1 MLLPARL
8 YQLDKSGASSHSV
21 EMVSIVMAAR
31 RIRPLSH
38 VRYLSTSDKPPW
50 KLSKLSGR
58 ALYEF
63 KGRDVMKFLQGSITK
78 NINALEKSFAQ
89 SFAQGQDSF
98 YTSFLN
104 PQGRVMADAF
114 LHLIPYAREP
124 SILVEVDKCIS
135 TDLIAFIKRFKLRSK
150 FQINDVSD
158 AWDVMQL
165 YGNAQVDLDMLNL
178 YGAYAFRDVRS
189 PEMGWRVL
197 LPKKHTGTH
206 IMKKI
211 THTPTQNKK
220 FLSRMLLTWTIPFT
234 VCCRV
239 YLKVLR
245 KFTWAQV
252 SHSKAALIICT
263 V

>member
-1 MLLPARL
+1 MEM
-8 YQLDKSGASSHSV
+8 AS
-21 EMVSIVMAAR
+21 IAMAAR

-38 VRYLSTSDKPPW
+38 VRCLSTSNTPSW

-63 KGRDVMKFLQGSITK
+63 KGRDAMKFLQGSITK
-78 NINALEKSFAQ
+78 NINALEDKSFAQ

-114 LHLIPYAREP
+114 LHLIPHAREP

-135 TDLIAFIKRFKLRSK
+135 ADLIAFVKRFKLRSK
-150 FQINDVSD
+150 FQINDVSNV
-158 AWDVMQL
+158 WDVMQL
-165 YGNAQVDLDMLNL
+165 YGCAQVDLDMLNL

-189 PEMGWRVL
+189 PEMGWRIL

-206 IMKKI
+206 IKNKI
-211 THTPTQNKK
+211 TYTLMQNKD
-220 FLSRMLLTWTIPFT
+220 FLSRMLLTWTILFT
-234 VCCRV
+234 VCYRV